1 MTIDISSNQQ
11 RIFVD
16 GRRNAEVGESSK
28 EDVTSIV
35 EESTIE
41 SEVDTNDSSNEN
53 DVDLYIL
60 ETVLKLQE
68 EDMPPIVTL
77 RSDDEI
83 VKVVSPITL
92 GKDLTCKEKAN
103 IQGLI
108 CEYHHL
114 FATNYKDLKVWF
126 WNNTI

>member
-1 MTIDISSNQQ
+1 MTIDISSNW
-11 RIFVD
+11 RRFFVD
-16 GRRNAEVGESSK
+16 GRRNAKVGESSK
-28 EDVTSIV
+28 EDVTSL

-41 SEVDTNDSSNEN
+41 SEVDTNDSSNED

-77 RSDDEI
+77 RSDEEI
-83 VKVVSPITL
+83 EKVVSPITL
-92 GKDLTCKEKAN
+92 GKNLTCKEKAN

>member
-16 GRRNAEVGESSK
+16 GRRNVEVGESSK
-28 EDVTSIV
+28 EDVTWIV

>member
-1 MTIDISSNQQ
+1 MTIDISSNW
-11 RIFVD
+11 RRFFVD
-16 GRRNAEVGESSK
+16 GRRNAKVGESSK
-28 EDVTSIV
+28 EDVTSL

-41 SEVDTNDSSNEN
+41 SEVDTNDSSNED

-77 RSDDEI
+77 RSDEEI
-83 VKVVSPITL
+83 EKVVSPITL

>member
-16 GRRNAEVGESSK
+16 GRRNVEVGESSK
-28 EDVTSIV
+28 EDVTWIV

-41 SEVDTNDSSNEN
+41 SEVDTNDSSNED

>member
-108 CEYHHL
+108 CECHHL

>member
-1 MTIDISSNQQ
+1 MTIDILSNWR

-16 GRRNAEVGESSK
+16 GRRNAKAGESSK
-28 EDVTSIV
+28 EDVTSL

-41 SEVDTNDSSNEN
+41 SEVDTNDSSNED

>member
-1 MTIDISSNQQ
+1 MTIDISSNWR

-16 GRRNAEVGESSK
+16 GRRNAKVGESSK
-28 EDVTSIV
+28 EDVTSL

-41 SEVDTNDSSNEN
+41 SEVDTNDSSNED

-77 RSDDEI
+77 RSDEEI
-83 VKVVSPITL
+83 EKVVSPITL

>member
-60 ETVLKLQE
+60 ESVLKLQE

-77 RSDDEI
+77 RSDEEI
-83 VKVVSPITL
+83 EKVVSPITL

>member
-1 MTIDISSNQQ
+1 
-11 RIFVD
+11 VD
-16 GRRNAEVGESSK
+16 GRRNAKVGESSK
-28 EDVTSIV
+28 EDVTSL

-41 SEVDTNDSSNEN
+41 SEVDTNDSSNED

-77 RSDDEI
+77 SSDEEI
-83 VKVVSPITL
+83 EKVVSPITL

>member
-16 GRRNAEVGESSK
+16 GRRNVEVGESSK
-28 EDVTSIV
+28 EDVTWIV

-60 ETVLKLQE
+60 ESVLKLQE

>member
-60 ETVLKLQE
+60 ESVLKLQE